1 MKQVLLAFGLAGALL
16 ASPLVMADDAASAP
30 VATASA
36 PAAASAPATTTA
48 AAPAAATPAPAATPA
63 APPKLDKG
71 DSAWMLTS
79 TALVLLMTIPGLALF
94 YGGMVRRKNVL
105 GTMMHSLAATAIV
118 TVVWVVIGY
127 SLAFGNSTGALSP
140 YIGGFDRV
148 LMSGVA
154 IDHIWT
160 DAGGTAY
167 TIPEYLFMV
176 FQMTFAIITAALMS
190 GSFAERMKFSAFMLF
205 ITLWSILVY
214 SPICHWVWH
223 AKGWLF
229 AAGALDYAGGTVVH
243 INSGIAGLVSAYV
256 LGRRIGFGKE
266 PMAPHN
272 LTLTLIGAGLLWVGW
287 FGFNAGSALAASPNA
302 AMAMVVTQVATAA
315 ASLSWLAVERFV
327 RGHASVL
334 GGASG
339 AVAGLVAITP
349 ASGFVDVGGALV
361 IGLVAGAICFWGATG
376 LKRIL
381 KADDSLD
388 AFGVHAVGGITGALL
403 TAVFVTKAVTGTD
416 PKPVIDQLMIQ
427 GEGIL
432 ATLLYSGIVTFILL
446 KIVDMVIGL
455 RVTEDAERE
464 GLDLSQHGER
474 VGD

>member
-1 MKQVLLAFGLAGALL
+1 MKQVILALSFAGALL
-16 ASPLVMADDAASAP
+16 ASPLTMAADASAP
-30 VATASA
+30 VATA
-36 PAAASAPATTTA
+36 AASAPAATAPATATTA
-48 AAPAAATPAPAATPA
+48 APAVATPAPAAAPA

-118 TVVWVVIGY
+118 TVVWVVVGY
-127 SLAFGNSTGALSP
+127 SLAFGNGSGALAP

-361 IGLVAGAICFWGATG
+361 IGLVAGAVCFWGATG

-416 PKPVIDQLMIQ
+416 PKPVLDQLMIQ

-446 KIVDMVIGL
+446 KVVDMVIGL
-455 RVTEDAERE
+455 RVSEDAERE

>member
-1 MKQVLLAFGLAGALL
+1 
-16 ASPLVMADDAASAP
+16 
-30 VATASA
+30 
-36 PAAASAPATTTA
+36 
-48 AAPAAATPAPAATPA
+48 
-63 APPKLDKG
+63 
-71 DSAWMLTS
+71 
-79 TALVLLMTIPGLALF
+79 
-94 YGGMVRRKNVL
+94 
-105 GTMMHSLAATAIV
+105 
-118 TVVWVVIGY
+118 
-127 SLAFGNSTGALSP
+127 
-140 YIGGFDRV
+140 
-148 LMSGVA
+148 
-154 IDHIWT
+154 
-160 DAGGTAY
+160 
-167 TIPEYLFMV
+167 
-176 FQMTFAIITAALMS
+176 
-190 GSFAERMKFSAFMLF
+190 
-205 ITLWSILVY
+205 
-214 SPICHWVWH
+214 
-223 AKGWLF
+223 
-229 AAGALDYAGGTVVH
+229 LDYAGGTVVH

-327 RGHASVL
+327 RGKASVL

-376 LKRIL
+376 LKRLL

-403 TAVFVTKAVTGTD
+403 TAVFATKLVTGTD
-416 PKPVIDQLMIQ
+416 PKPILDQLMIQ
-427 GEGIL
+427 GEGVL
-432 ATLLYSGIVTFILL
+432 ATLIYSGIVTFILL

-455 RVTEDAERE
+455 RVSEEAERE

-474 VGD
+474 VE